1 MGTIHNVFRRGRG
14 RYQELFVIGIITVAV
29 FYLQNNLILQA
40 DDMPTEV
47 VFYTSH
53 SELTLHTVA
62 RGRKGEQEAQNT
74 RVQTSKTF
82 TDSTNQLVL

>member
-47 VFYTSH
+47 VYTSH